1 MYNSEAVA
9 AVPFTVTAAG
19 LMKLQ
24 NFLPASGIKR
34 DEILWFSAKQ
44 NSIIRHCYNCI
55 CILYLYSL
63 GINLRLIDCI
73 INHYS

>member
-19 LMKLQ
+19 LMMLQ
-24 NFLPASGIKR
+24 NYLPASGIKR

-55 CILYLYSL
+55 CILLACTIISL
-63 GINLRLIDCI
+63 ESIINLRLIDC
-73 INHYS
+73 